1 MNKTALILGTIITA
15 ASLPVLAQ
23 ASVQTDD
30 TIGNRVIVKYK
41 STTLTPTEAHTLSA
55 SQLSELSEALGAPI
69 MRQRSFKASAFSLEL
84 PKSTPADQLK
94 EKVAALNTQAEIE
107 YAEIDH
113 KRFITAMPASG
124 TTNDRYFNNQWYL
137 TSGYGGI
144 KADMAWKK
152 GLTGKGVT
160 IAVVDTGYTPHND
173 FGDNIKPG
181 YDFIGFDNARLGIAA
196 TDGDDTPGRDMDA
209 SDPGDAV
216 TQSYKNDVQ
225 SKLSGA
231 HVDSILGCE
240 NQEKSSWH
248 GTVVSGILGA
258 KANNGEGITG
268 IVPDANI
275 IVSRALGKCG
285 GYLSDIMDAARW
297 SAGLP
302 VRGFPNNP
310 TPAKIINLSLGGPGK
325 CSITEQNAI
334 NDIVAKGSIVVVAA
348 GNDATNVNNYSPA
361 NCENVIT
368 VGATTRGGNKA
379 RYSNSGQEVDISA
392 PGGSA
397 DGWIASTYHD
407 KAAGPIVQTD
417 SSAYR
422 EFQGTSFA
430 APLVSGVVAM
440 LAEQDST
447 IDHTR
452 AKQALKLA
460 SAFPNGSNCNTSN
473 CGAGI
478 LNAGTALKLIEA
490 TGSQASSGVPEVI
503 DTLVSSA
510 SPSGGS
516 GGGAMNIYA
525 LFALLLTMVIARR
538 PKANA

>member
-1 MNKTALILGTIITA
+1 MNKKGLILGTVITV
-15 ASLPVLAQ
+15 ASLPVLTH
-23 ASVQTDD
+23 ASDQMDN

-41 STTLTPTEAHTLSA
+41 STTLEPTEAHKLNP

-69 MRQRSFKASAFSLEL
+69 MRQRSFKASAFSLEV

-94 EKVAALNTQAEIE
+94 EKVALLNTQSDIE

-124 TTNDRYFNNQWYL
+124 TTNDQYFGNQWYL
-137 TSGYGGI
+137 KSGATAI
-144 KADMAWKK
+144 KADYAWQQ
-152 GLTGKGVT
+152 GFTGKGVT
-160 IAVVDTGYTPHND
+160 IAVVDTGYTPHAD

-181 YDFIGFDNARLGIAA
+181 YDFISFDNEQLGIAA
-196 TDGDDTPGRDMDA
+196 TDGDDTPGRDTNA

-216 TQSYKNDVQ
+216 TQAYKSQ
-225 SKLSGA
+225 IESKLAGA
-231 HVDSILGCE
+231 ANVNDILGCQ
-240 NQEKSSWH
+240 NNAQSSWH
-248 GTVVSGILGA
+248 GTAVSGILGA

-302 VRGFPNNP
+302 VKGFENNP
-310 TPAKIINLSLGGPGK
+310 TPAKVINLSLGGQGK

-334 NDIVAKGSIVVVAA
+334 NEIVATGAIVVVAA
-348 GNDATNVNNYSPA
+348 GNDSTDVANYSPA

-368 VGATTRGGNKA
+368 VGATTKSGHKA
-379 RYSNSGQEVDISA
+379 SYSNSGQGIDISA

-397 DGWIASTYHD
+397 DALIASTYHNLP
-407 KAAGPIVQTD
+407 AGPIVQTD
-417 SSAYR
+417 SSTYMG
-422 EFQGTSFA
+422 FQGTSFA

-452 AKQALKLA
+452 AKQAIQA
-460 SAFPNGSNCNTSN
+460 TTAFSSDSSCNTDN
-473 CGAGI
+473 CGEGI
-478 LNAGTALKLIEA
+478 LNAEKALGAVGA
-490 TGSQASSGVPEVI
+490 TPVTISQAATPTPS
-503 DTLVSSA
+503 T
-510 SPSGGS
+510 SGGS
-516 GGGAMNIYA
+516 GGGAMNAYA
-525 LFALLLTMVIARR
+525 LFALLCGVLLAKRR
-538 PKANA
+538 RK